1 MPASPSGGTVLKSI
15 ATFRHLLDDRSAF
28 DNSSTP
34 ARAGGDDDL
43 RPFQDGGRLDRR
55 RVYDSMR
62 FTTTGSYN
70 TAVGVQ
76 ALDQNN
82 SPYNC
87 ALGYQALYSSTTG
100 GYNVASGFQAL
111 YKNTDGYLNVASGY
125 LALYG
130 NTTGYYN
137 TSTGAQSLQ
146 YNSTGFNNT
155 ANGVIALGYNHTGH
169 DNIAT
174 GYYALANSNTGSF
187 NSATGASALG
197 LNSDGNN
204 NTATGYQALYN
215 NSGGDNNTAEGSGSL
230 YALTTGNNN
239 VAVGS
244 NAGNKL
250 TTGSNNIVIGANV
263 AGNAADASVT
273 RIRNSTQKKTFIG
286 GISGKTVANG
296 VGVIVNSNGQLG
308 TIQSS
313 ARFKD
318 DIKPMEKTSEALLK
332 LKPVTFRYKE
342 ELDPEKIPQFGLI
355 AEDVEKIDPD
365 LVVKDEEGKVN
376 TVRYEAV
383 NAMLLNEFLK
393 EHRKVE
399 AQEATIAQLKKQVG
413 ELNAIVRQVKQ
424 DVTLLKPWPKF
435 AANGQ

>member
-1 MPASPSGGTVLKSI
+1 MVSLHIPS
-15 ATFRHLLDDRSAF
+15 FRVILLAVGILAPPLVADAVDRGNANTSDGAF
-28 DNSSTP
+28 SLYALTTGWGNT
-34 ARAGGDDDL
+34 AMG
-43 RPFQDGGRLDRR
+43 
-55 RVYDSMR
+55 YDSMR
-62 FTTTGSYN
+62 FNTTGSYN
-70 TAVGVQ
+70 TGIGFQ

-100 GYNVASGFQAL
+100 GYNVATGFQAL
-111 YKNTDGYLNVASGY
+111 YKTTDGYLNVASGY

-137 TSTGAQSLQ
+137 SATGAQSLQ

-155 ANGVIALGYNHTGH
+155 ATGVVALGYNHTGH
-169 DNIAT
+169 DNSAT

-187 NSATGASALG
+187 NSASGAGSLG

-215 NSGGDNNTAEGSGSL
+215 NSGGDNNTAEGFGSL
-230 YALTTGNNN
+230 YALTIGNNN
-239 VAVGS
+239 VAVGN

-263 AGNAADASVT
+263 VGNAADANVT
-273 RIRNSTQKKTFIG
+273 RIGNSTQKKTFIG

-296 VGVIVNSNGQLG
+296 VGVIINSNGQLG

-318 DIKPMEKTSEALLK
+318 DIEPMDKTSEAVLK

-342 ELDPEKIPQFGLI
+342 ELDPEKVPQFGLI
-355 AEDVEKIDPD
+355 AEEVEKIDPD
-365 LVVKDEEGKVN
+365 LVVKDEEGKVS

-399 AQEATIAQLKKQVG
+399 VQEATIAELKKQVG
-413 ELNAIVRQVKQ
+413 ELGAFVRQVKQ
-424 DVTLLKPWPKF
+424 DVTLLSKSPESL
-435 AANGQ
+435 